1 MGGRA
6 WHRRHLMEAHG
17 FALPDGTWQQ
27 LPSLPT
33 EVFLWKPV
41 EGEVPPRFEC
51 TEICVANVDTLT
63 AALVLGDACAL
74 NFANACTPGGRY
86 RSGGRAQEEDLCR
99 LLPQLYDSL
108 KCAEYPI
115 APHTALL
122 TRDLLAVRCPGT
134 YERRESVGA
143 CTIISAAMPCGI
155 ADRRPAGGWAK
166 SPWARTL
173 TERIR
178 AVLCAAQT
186 SGHPHLVLGAF
197 GCGAFGN
204 PAGPVAAVFREE
216 LASPCFRG
224 AFARVVF
231 AVLDPMGTGN
241 LGPFHRE
248 IGLIERRSGHWSP
261 GPTRERDDV
270 AQTCDAD
277 EAEVTP
283 LTDRDMFSSSLVS
296 ANACS
301 AHTHFFA
308 RFPTRASLMFAL
320 SVFHVGRMSGTFTRS
335 FREDPVGWRGA
346 LVVLGCAHSGM
357 LSKLSGET
365 HELLSQVVLVPA
377 GGSLQTWL
385 SLCAIA
391 CSDSC
396 LSRAKYRGLTGV

>member
-122 TRDLLAVRCPGT
+122 TRYLLAVRCPGT

-155 ADRRPAGGWAK
+155 ANQRQAGGWAK
-166 SPWARTL
+166 SPWARTV

-197 GCGAFGN
+197 LCGVVLLGTLPGLWQQFSERSW
-204 PAGPVAAVFREE
+204 PLPVFVAPL
-216 LASPCFRG
+216 LASSSRFWTQWALAILDPSTGKSASLRG
-224 AFARVVF
+224 APDTGPLDQHAKVTTQPRRV
-231 AVLDPMGTGN
+231 
-241 LGPFHRE
+241 
-248 IGLIERRSGHWSP
+248 
-261 GPTRERDDV
+261 TR
-270 AQTCDAD
+270 T
-277 EAEVTP
+277 
-283 LTDRDMFSSSLVS
+283 
-296 ANACS
+296 
-301 AHTHFFA
+301 
-308 RFPTRASLMFAL
+308 
-320 SVFHVGRMSGTFTRS
+320 
-335 FREDPVGWRGA
+335 
-346 LVVLGCAHSGM
+346 
-357 LSKLSGET
+357 KL
-365 HELLSQVVLVPA
+365 
-377 GGSLQTWL
+377 
-385 SLCAIA
+385 
-391 CSDSC
+391 
-396 LSRAKYRGLTGV
+396 K